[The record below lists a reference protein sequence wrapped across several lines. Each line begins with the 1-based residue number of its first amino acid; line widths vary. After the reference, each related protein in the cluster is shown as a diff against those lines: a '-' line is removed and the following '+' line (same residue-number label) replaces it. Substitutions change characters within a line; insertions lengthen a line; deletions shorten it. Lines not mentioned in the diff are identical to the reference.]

1 MATEMAFVQTAIIK
15 MTEKYKEAKVI
26 ITHPIG
32 FANDLRDLD
41 EELVI
46 SDIALDMRGYEEI
59 YGELEAIS
67 SRNPVLYIDHHRP
80 YGPLPSNV
88 EYIYREEACSS
99 ELVY

>member
-1 MATEMAFVQTAIIK
+1 MFTAIIK

-41 EELVI
+41 EKLVI

-59 YGELEAIS
+59 YGELEAIFVKKS
-67 SRNPVLYIDHHRP
+67 CS
-80 YGPLPSNV
+80 
-88 EYIYREEACSS
+88 IYRSPSTLWTSS
-99 ELVY
+99 F